1 MENMRKTKLLPR
13 KRRMK
18 YKYSVSTLHPDGET
32 IYVAGSQK
40 HIKDNYIKIKWMS
53 AKEFVK

>member
-18 YKYSVSTLHPDGET
+18 EIEIPAPNIWGNVPVIAT
-32 IYVAGSQK
+32 IKGIHKIGQEKNYFSILRKQK
-40 HIKDNYIKIKWMS
+40 
-53 AKEFVK
+53 